1 MVLIRWITSPFR
13 YGLAVLKRK
22 IGKLGLAR
30 MELFLAFGNEKEIFI
45 KGRIVEAYRQSRPSE
60 NKNAFQN
67 IIAAIRRYAGS
78 SIPDV
83 RIMLEYHHLRIEMV
97 SDEEGIF
104 EKRFD
109 DPHPVTNNKEKARL
123 NIIKEPGIQPEN
135 EWIEIDILRYASD
148 HDFGIISD
156 IDDTIK
162 HTEVTSRR
170 RLLINTFLNHFQSIR
185 GMSEAYQQWAGRGAV
200 FHYVSSSPWQLFDHL
215 HEFSQAVGF
224 PDGSVH
230 LRAFRL
236 RDHMLR
242 RMLLIRRRGKATVIR
257 SLLSTFPDRRFL
269 LVGDSGE
276 LDPEIY
282 AKAARRFPQ
291 QVSRIVIRELPQ
303 RPLRGERQ
311 DRLMRQVPEEKWHLF
326 HDAEEL
332 LHAPLW
338 EPPKRGQL
346 VP

>member
-1 MVLIRWITSPFR
+1 MVLLRWITSPFR

-22 IGKLGLAR
+22 IGKLGLVR

-83 RIMLEYHHLRIEMV
+83 RVMLEYHHLRIEMV

-156 IDDTIK
+156 IDDTIVVSHATK
-162 HTEVTSRR
+162 VGKKFWLSVSKNAYTRR
-170 RLLINTFLNHFQSIR
+170 PFPGVSEFYHLI
-185 GMSEAYQQWAGRGAV
+185 SEGGAHPV
-200 FHYVSSSPWQLFDHL
+200 FYVSSSDWNLYDLIMDFLRYRNIPSGPILLKDLHVNLRNIWQSGGGDHGHKL
-215 HEFSQAVGF
+215 
-224 PDGSVH
+224 DKIC
-230 LRAFRL
+230 
-236 RDHMLR
+236 
-242 RMLLIRRRGKATVIR
+242 LLM
-257 SLLSTFPDRRFL
+257 SLYKEMKFV
-269 LVGDSGE
+269 LVGDSGQH
-276 LDPEIY
+276 DPELYSEVIQKFRGRVIAVY
-282 AKAARRFPQ
+282 IRRIDREDKEREKILNRYQPEV
-291 QVSRIVIRELPQ
+291 QVAWVKNTKEAIQ
-303 RPLRGERQ
+303 HATQ
-311 DRLMRQVPEEKWHLF
+311 F
-326 HDAEEL
+326 L
-332 LHAPLW
+332 LS
-338 EPPKRGQL
+338 KKQ
-346 VP
+346 

>member
-83 RIMLEYHHLRIEMV
+83 RVMLEYHHLRIEMV

-156 IDDTIK
+156 IDDTIVVSHATK
-162 HTEVTSRR
+162 VGKKFWLSVSKIAYTRR
-170 RLLINTFLNHFQSIR
+170 PFPGVSEFYHLI
-185 GMSEAYQQWAGRGAV
+185 SEGGSHPV
-200 FHYVSSSPWQLFDHL
+200 FYVSSSDWNLYDLIMDFL
-215 HEFSQAVGF
+215 IMRNNRYWTKE
-224 PDGSVH
+224 
-230 LRAFRL
+230 RL
-236 RDHMLR
+236 
-242 RMLLIRRRGKATVIR
+242 
-257 SLLSTFPDRRFL
+257 
-269 LVGDSGE
+269 
-276 LDPEIY
+276 
-282 AKAARRFPQ
+282 
-291 QVSRIVIRELPQ
+291 
-303 RPLRGERQ
+303 
-311 DRLMRQVPEEKWHLF
+311 
-326 HDAEEL
+326 
-332 LHAPLW
+332 
-338 EPPKRGQL
+338 
-346 VP
+346 